1 MKSYLSHKLLSLFSL
16 KSALS
21 GLKVCEKV
29 GWVGEGEGA
38 EREEDEKKERADILL
53 SRKVICNERL
63 LRNVFIP

>member
-1 MKSYLSHKLLSLFSL
+1 MMKSFLSHKLLSLFSL

-38 EREEDEKKERADILL
+38 ERERKMKRKREKM
-53 SRKVICNERL
+53 
-63 LRNVFIP
+63 